1 VKLRTLLPAA
11 LLVFCLG
18 CDSQQVAG
26 TGSQTGNSVVAGRIL
41 PSDSVPNPSNVRVF
55 LRPLNWTT
63 GHPATLGALDST
75 FTDSLGFYRFA
86 EVPSDTYRVEAVGSR
101 WGWSHTVRS
110 SGGYSEVQ
118 PGALRS
124 WGHLKVEIDVTDTI
138 RGGRLE
144 FYGLDRVRLIPDT
157 NGEVSIQIDS
167 LPVGVQTVRIYLP
180 TLSKMFCEAPVRIG
194 PDSLS
199 KIEYEG
205 WDRSKKGPVEDE

>member
-1 VKLRTLLPAA
+1 MKLRTLLPAT
-11 LLVFCLG
+11 LLVLCLG

-41 PSDSVPNPSNVRVF
+41 PSDSVPNPAKVRVF
-55 LRPLNWTT
+55 LRPLNWTS
-63 GHPATLGALDST
+63 GRQATLGALDST
-75 FTDSLGFYRFA
+75 FTDSLGYYRFA
-86 EVPSDTYRVEAVGSR
+86 EVPFDTYRVEAVGSR

-110 SGGYSEVQ
+110 QGGYAEVQ

-124 WGHLKVEIDVTDTI
+124 WGRLKVSIEVTDTI

-144 FYGLDRVRLIPDT
+144 FYGLDRVRLIPET

-194 PDSLS
+194 ADSLS
-199 KIEYEG
+199 KIEYES
-205 WDRSKKGPVEDE
+205 WDRSNRGPVEDE